1 MKDDLFSRDATVKDF
16 MFDTQ
21 VATVFDDML
30 VRSVPFYEEIQ
41 RMVVE
46 LSSRMIGNRSGVV
59 YDIGC
64 STGTTLVQLMQAV
77 DPTSSVRFC
86 GIEPSDAMRK
96 ILTEKLAETGITLPV
111 DLQAEPIEDI
121 AELPDAR
128 VIIMLLTLQFV
139 RPIRRPAV
147 LRMLHDSLS
156 PGGVLLLG
164 EKIVADDGE
173 LNRTYID
180 LYYQF
185 KRRSGYSTTEIARKR
200 EALENVLV
208 PYRLSENRKLLAEA
222 GFDPVD
228 EVFRWYNFTRY
239 IACRE

>member
-16 MFDTQ
+16 LFDNQ

-46 LSSRMIGNRSGVV
+46 LSSKTIGNQPGAV

-64 STGTTLVQLMQAV
+64 STGTTLIQLMQAV
-77 DPTSSVRFC
+77 DPTSPVRFC
-86 GIEPSDAMRK
+86 GIEPSDAMRERF
-96 ILTEKLAETGITLPV
+96 TSKLGETGITQSVELR
-111 DLQAEPIEDI
+111 AEPIEDI
-121 AELPDAR
+121 PELPDAR
-128 VIIMLLTLQFV
+128 VIIMLFTLQFV
-139 RPIRRPAV
+139 RPIQRPAV
-147 LRMLHDSLS
+147 VRMLHDSLS

-164 EKIVADDGE
+164 EKIVADDGA

-180 LYYQF
+180 LYYDF

-208 PYRLSENRKLLAEA
+208 PYRPTENRKLLAEA
-222 GFDPVD
+222 GFGPVD
-228 EVFRWYNFTRY
+228 EVFRWYNFALY